1 MINELTLTV
10 SDMPVKKV
18 RIDVF
23 NNGDRYTISFE
34 GKITRD
40 KILHLLDLIE
50 LLGGIYPV
58 DSRTVSPASQK
69 SKVEKV
75 RLAAHKNFSIGWF
88 SSKELQSA
96 YEMQFNEPICLSTVS
111 TYLSRLADRGFFI
124 KKVVS
129 NRISYRV
136 MNAISSNKIKIE

>member
-1 MINELTLTV
+1 MISELTLTV

-34 GKITRD
+34 GKITRG
-40 KILHLLDLIE
+40 KVLHLLDLIE
-50 LLGGIYPV
+50 LLGGMYPV
-58 DSRTVSPASQK
+58 DSGAVPLISQK
-69 SKVEKV
+69 SKIEKV
-75 RLAAHKNFSIGWF
+75 RLAARKNFPLGWF

-96 YEMQFNEPICLSTVS
+96 YEKQFNEPISLSTIS

-129 NRISYRV
+129 NRISFRIITAV
-136 MNAISSNKIKIE
+136 SSSKLEIK